1 MQPHATIWENN
12 WPVSG
17 RVQNVAETVLD
28 QVQALPVKKEMK
40 ARSSNLE
47 EADSTSNKDQL
58 TSQLLLHWIP
68 VQVKTIN
75 QEILAWKKAA
85 SLSRQEA

>member
-58 TSQLLLHWIP
+58 TSQLLLDTSSSEDNKP
-68 VQVKTIN
+68 GNLAQAMLGSALARVK
-75 QEILAWKKAA
+75 LH
-85 SLSRQEA
+85 